1 MAQNQVEIEVV
12 LDAKKA
18 EAGLNKVAK
27 GAEGVGESF
36 STMGKVVTS
45 TGGQINQNLG
55 KIGEAAGDS
64 VTAFA
69 KLGTAAKTAGASFS
83 SMLGP
88 IGLAVMAVAELVQ
101 AYREYNLEAS
111 GVNLRVEAYKAAAAE
126 LTSILEQ
133 LADAQVKL
141 NEEQIKAF
149 RIQTMA
155 AQQDLEEAQLKREK
169 SAEIYKEIQLIEQRI
184 KQQKQ
189 LVSVAKQAAAT
200 AQGGLLGGGGLDPS
214 GIPTETPAMRA
225 AVAVAELGKLE
236 QRQAELLK
244 KQTQMLAEA
253 DKLAVQGAEKRQKVQ
268 AQLEETLKQ
277 SPEFIKKIKDTEA
290 KLGEEARMAEL
301 ERTKDTVDT
310 QIEIARIGAERKIRE
325 LKAIE
330 DISEQVRSR
339 SIAAERSRLEAQI
352 SSIQREAA
360 KKRDEEWRARAS
372 QRKADLERQR
382 LAELALERQTQA
394 EIRTLRQLELQQ
406 MQADG
411 VSALEILK
419 LRYNDEI
426 ALAGENINQMLIAQA
441 RFDLE
446 KTKLDQQA
454 EAERIASIQR
464 VTEAAK
470 KNEEERLKAAQE
482 STKKQMEL
490 VTQLS
495 ERYGTG
501 LAEAAYNSAILGE
514 SFSDAIGKSL
524 VALGKQFAVQAL
536 GQTAEGIA
544 ALFLNPALAA
554 NKFAAAGAFAT
565 AAAAAGV
572 AGTSLGGGSGGGG
585 STASAA
591 STSPTGIA
599 QTTTTPE
606 RERAETQQT
615 VFNINFSGAVIY
627 DTQRAAEQALADR
640 ITNLQNRQRRGGPRR
655 LPNA

>member
-12 LDAKKA
+12 LDSKKA
-18 EAGLNKVAK
+18 EAGLNKIEK

-36 STMGKVVTS
+36 STMGRVVSS
-45 TGGQINQNLG
+45 TGGQLNQNLG
-55 KIGEAAGDS
+55 KIGETAGQS
-64 VTAFA
+64 VAAFA
-69 KLGTAAKTAGASFS
+69 QLGAAAKATGASFTTL
-83 SMLGP
+83 LGP
-88 IGLAVMAVAELVQ
+88 IGLAVMAVTELVQ
-101 AYREYNLEAS
+101 AYKEYQLEAS

-141 NEEQIKAF
+141 NEEQIKSF

-155 AQQDLEEAQLKREK
+155 AQQDLEEAQALREK
-169 SAEIYKEIQLIEQRI
+169 SAEIFKQIELNKERI
-184 KQQKQ
+184 KQQQK
-189 LVSVAKQAAAT
+189 LVNQAKEAAAF
-200 AQGGLLGGGGLDPS
+200 APSFMAGGGGPA
-214 GIPTETPAMRA
+214 GIPVTSPAVRTDVEVA
-225 AVAVAELGKLE
+225 ALGRLQ
-236 QRQAELLK
+236 QRQAELI
-244 KQTQMLAEA
+244 KQQAEMMDQADRLAA
-253 DKLAVQGAEKRQKVQ
+253 SGAAKRQKVQ

-277 SPEFIKKIKDTEA
+277 SPEFVKKIREQEA
-290 KLGEEARMAEL
+290 KLDEDARIAQL
-301 ERTKDTVDT
+301 ERTKDTVDA
-310 QIEIARIGAERKIRE
+310 QVEIARIGAGRRIRE

-339 SIAAERSRLEAQI
+339 SIAAERAKLEAQI

-360 KKRDEEWRARAS
+360 KKRAEERKVRAD

-382 LAELALERQTQA
+382 LAELALERQKQA
-394 EIRTLRQLELQQ
+394 ELRTLRQLELQQ
-406 MQADG
+406 MQVDG

-419 LRYNDEI
+419 LRYEDEL
-426 ALAGENINQMLIAQA
+426 ALAGDNINKMLIAQA

-446 KTKLDQQA
+446 KTKLDQKA

-464 VTEAAK
+464 ITEIQK
-470 KNEEERLKAAQE
+470 KNEAERLKATQE

-501 LAEAAYNSAILGE
+501 LAEAAYSAAILGE
-514 SFSDAIGKSL
+514 SFSDAIGQSL

-554 NKFAAAGAFAT
+554 NKFLAAGAYAT

-572 AGTSLGGGSGGGG
+572 AGSALGGGSGGG

>member
-12 LDAKKA
+12 LDSKKA
-18 EAGLNKVAK
+18 EAGLNKIEK

-36 STMGKVVTS
+36 STMGKVVSS
-45 TGGQINQNLG
+45 TGGQLNQNLG
-55 KIGEAAGDS
+55 KIGETAGQS
-64 VTAFA
+64 VAAFA
-69 KLGTAAKTAGASFS
+69 QLGAAAKATGASFTTL
-83 SMLGP
+83 LGP
-88 IGLAVMAVAELVQ
+88 IGLAVMAVTELVQ
-101 AYREYNLEAS
+101 AYKEYQLEAS
-111 GVNLRVEAYKAAAAE
+111 GVNMRVEAYKAAAAE

-141 NEEQIKAF
+141 NEEQIKSF

-155 AQQDLEEAQLKREK
+155 AQKDLEEAQSLREK
-169 SAEIYKEIQLIEQRI
+169 SAEIYKQIELNKERIRQQQKLVDQAKEGAAFAPSFMAGDGGPAGIPISSPAVRTDAETAALGRLQQKQAELI
-184 KQQKQ
+184 KQQ
-189 LVSVAKQAAAT
+189 AEMMAQADRLAA
-200 AQGGLLGGGGLDPS
+200 S
-214 GIPTETPAMRA
+214 GA
-225 AVAVAELGKLE
+225 A
-236 QRQAELLK
+236 
-244 KQTQMLAEA
+244 
-253 DKLAVQGAEKRQKVQ
+253 KRQKVQ

-277 SPEFIKKIKDTEA
+277 SPEFVKKIREQEA
-290 KLGEEARMAEL
+290 KLDEDARIAQL
-301 ERTKDTVDT
+301 ERTKDTVDA
-310 QIEIARIGAERKIRE
+310 QVEIARIGAERRVRE

-339 SIAAERSRLEAQI
+339 SIAAERAKLEAQI

-360 KKRDEEWRARAS
+360 KKRAEERKVRAD

-382 LAELALERQTQA
+382 LAELALERQKQA
-394 EIRTLRQLELQQ
+394 ELRTLRQLELQQ
-406 MQADG
+406 MQVDG

-419 LRYNDEI
+419 LRYEDEL
-426 ALAGENINQMLIAQA
+426 ALAGDNINQMLIAQA

-446 KTKLDQQA
+446 KTKLDQKA

-464 VTEAAK
+464 ITEIQK
-470 KNEEERLKAAQE
+470 KNEAERLKATQE

-501 LAEAAYNSAILGE
+501 LAEAAYSAAILGE
-514 SFSDAIGKSL
+514 SFSDAIGQSL

-554 NKFAAAGAFAT
+554 NKFAAAGAYAT

-572 AGTSLGGGSGGGG
+572 AGSALGGGSGGG

-640 ITNLQNRQRRGGPRR
+640 ITNIQNRQRRGGPRR

>member
-12 LDAKKA
+12 LDSKKA
-18 EAGLNKVAK
+18 EAGLNKIEK

-36 STMGKVVTS
+36 STMGKVVSS
-45 TGGQINQNLG
+45 TGGQLNQNLG
-55 KIGEAAGDS
+55 KIGETAGQS
-64 VTAFA
+64 VAAFA
-69 KLGTAAKTAGASFS
+69 QLGAAAKATGASFTTL
-83 SMLGP
+83 LGP

-101 AYREYNLEAS
+101 SYKEYQLEAS
-111 GVNLRVEAYKAAAAE
+111 GVNMRVEAYKAAAAE

-141 NEEQIKAF
+141 NEEQIKSF

-155 AQQDLEEAQLKREK
+155 AQQDLEEAQALREK
-169 SAEIYKEIQLIEQRI
+169 SAEIYKQIELNKERI
-184 KQQKQ
+184 RQQQK
-189 LVSVAKQAAAT
+189 LVDQAKDAAAF
-200 AQGGLLGGGGLDPS
+200 GPSPMMGGGGGPAGIMTPS
-214 GIPTETPAMRA
+214 PAINA
-225 AVAVAELGKLE
+225 DIEIAKLKRLQEE
-236 QRQAELLK
+236 QRKLAKQQAE
-244 KQTQMLAEA
+244 MLAQS
-253 DKLAVQGAEKRQKVQ
+253 DKAAMKGAARRQKVQ

-277 SPEFIKKIKDTEA
+277 SPEFVKKIREQEA
-290 KLGEEARMAEL
+290 KLDEDARIAQL
-301 ERTKDTVDT
+301 ERTKDTVDA
-310 QIEIARIGAERKIRE
+310 QVEIARIGAERRVRE

-339 SIAAERSRLEAQI
+339 SITAERAKLEAQI

-360 KKRDEEWRARAS
+360 KKRAEERKVRAD

-382 LAELALERQTQA
+382 LAELALERQKQA
-394 EIRTLRQLELQQ
+394 ELRTLRQLELQQ
-406 MQADG
+406 MQVDG

-419 LRYNDEI
+419 LRYEDEL
-426 ALAGENINQMLIAQA
+426 ALAGDNINQMLIAQA

-446 KTKLDQQA
+446 KTKLDQKA

-464 VTEAAK
+464 ITEIQK
-470 KNEEERLKAAQE
+470 KNEAERLKATQE

-501 LAEAAYNSAILGE
+501 LAEAAYSAAILGE
-514 SFSDAIGKSL
+514 SFSDAIGQSL

-554 NKFAAAGAFAT
+554 NKFAAAGAYAT

-572 AGTSLGGGSGGGG
+572 AGSALGGGSGGG

-640 ITNLQNRQRRGGPRR
+640 ITNIQNRQRRGGPRR

>member
-1 MAQNQVEIEVV
+1 MLAQS
-12 LDAKKA
+12 DKA
-18 EAGLNKVAK
+18 AMK
-27 GAEGVGESF
+27 GA
-36 STMGKVVTS
+36 
-45 TGGQINQNLG
+45 
-55 KIGEAAGDS
+55 A
-64 VTAFA
+64 
-69 KLGTAAKTAGASFS
+69 
-83 SMLGP
+83 
-88 IGLAVMAVAELVQ
+88 
-101 AYREYNLEAS
+101 R
-111 GVNLRVEAYKAAAAE
+111 
-126 LTSILEQ
+126 
-133 LADAQVKL
+133 
-141 NEEQIKAF
+141 
-149 RIQTMA
+149 
-155 AQQDLEEAQLKREK
+155 
-169 SAEIYKEIQLIEQRI
+169 
-184 KQQKQ
+184 
-189 LVSVAKQAAAT
+189 
-200 AQGGLLGGGGLDPS
+200 
-214 GIPTETPAMRA
+214 
-225 AVAVAELGKLE
+225 
-236 QRQAELLK
+236 
-244 KQTQMLAEA
+244 
-253 DKLAVQGAEKRQKVQ
+253 RQKVQ

-277 SPEFIKKIKDTEA
+277 SPEFVKKIREQEA
-290 KLGEEARMAEL
+290 KLDEDARIAQL
-301 ERTKDTVDT
+301 ERTKDTVDA
-310 QIEIARIGAERKIRE
+310 QVEIARIGAERRVRE

-339 SIAAERSRLEAQI
+339 SITAERAKLEAQI

-360 KKRDEEWRARAS
+360 KKRAEERKVRAD

-382 LAELALERQTQA
+382 LAELALERQKQA
-394 EIRTLRQLELQQ
+394 ELRTLRQLELQQ
-406 MQADG
+406 MQVDG

-419 LRYNDEI
+419 LRYEDEL
-426 ALAGENINQMLIAQA
+426 ALAGDNINQMLIAQA

-446 KTKLDQQA
+446 KTKLDQKA

-464 VTEAAK
+464 ITEIQK
-470 KNEEERLKAAQE
+470 KNEAERLKATQE

-501 LAEAAYNSAILGE
+501 LAEAAYSAAILGE
-514 SFSDAIGKSL
+514 SFSDAIGQSL

-554 NKFAAAGAFAT
+554 NKFAAAGAYAT

-572 AGTSLGGGSGGGG
+572 AGSALGGGSGGG

-640 ITNLQNRQRRGGPRR
+640 ITNIQNRQRRGGPRR

>member
-12 LDAKKA
+12 LDSKKA
-18 EAGLNKVAK
+18 ETGLNKIEK

-36 STMGKVVTS
+36 STMGRVVSS
-45 TGGQINQNLG
+45 TGGQLNQNLG
-55 KIGEAAGDS
+55 KIGETAGQS
-64 VTAFA
+64 VAAFA
-69 KLGTAAKTAGASFS
+69 QLGAAAKATGASFTTL
-83 SMLGP
+83 LGP
-88 IGLAVMAVAELVQ
+88 IGLAVMAVTELVQ
-101 AYREYNLEAS
+101 AYKEYQLEAS

-141 NEEQIKAF
+141 NEEQIKSF

-155 AQQDLEEAQLKREK
+155 AQQDLEEAQALREK
-169 SAEIYKEIQLIEQRI
+169 SAEIFKQIELNKERI
-184 KQQKQ
+184 KQQQK
-189 LVSVAKQAAAT
+189 LVDQAQEAAAF
-200 AQGGLLGGGGLDPS
+200 APSFMAGDGGPA
-214 GIPTETPAMRA
+214 GIPMQSTAVRTDAETTA
-225 AVAVAELGKLE
+225 LGRLQ
-236 QRQAELLK
+236 QRQAELI
-244 KQTQMLAEA
+244 KQQAEMMAQADRLAA
-253 DKLAVQGAEKRQKVQ
+253 SGATKRQKVQ

-277 SPEFIKKIKDTEA
+277 SPEFVKKIREQEA
-290 KLGEEARMAEL
+290 KLDEDARIAQL
-301 ERTKDTVDT
+301 ERTKDTVDA
-310 QIEIARIGAERKIRE
+310 QVEIARIGAERRVRE

-339 SIAAERSRLEAQI
+339 SIAAERAKLEAQI

-360 KKRDEEWRARAS
+360 KKRAEERKVRAD

-382 LAELALERQTQA
+382 LAELALERQKQA
-394 EIRTLRQLELQQ
+394 ELRTLRQLELQQ
-406 MQADG
+406 MQVDG

-419 LRYNDEI
+419 LRYEDEL
-426 ALAGENINQMLIAQA
+426 ALAGDNINQMLIAQA

-446 KTKLDQQA
+446 KTKLDQKA

-464 VTEAAK
+464 ITEIQK
-470 KNEEERLKAAQE
+470 KNEAERLKATQE

-501 LAEAAYNSAILGE
+501 LAEAAYSAAILGE
-514 SFSDAIGKSL
+514 SFSDAIGQSL

-554 NKFAAAGAFAT
+554 NKFAAAGAYAT

-572 AGTSLGGGSGGGG
+572 AGSALGGGSGGG

-606 RERAETQQT
+606 RERAETQQMT
-615 VFNINFSGAVIY
+615 FNINFSGAVIY

>member
-12 LDAKKA
+12 LDSKKA
-18 EAGLNKVAK
+18 EAGLNKIEK

-36 STMGKVVTS
+36 STMGKVVSS
-45 TGGQINQNLG
+45 TGGQLNQNLG
-55 KIGEAAGDS
+55 KIGETAGQS
-64 VTAFA
+64 VAAFA
-69 KLGTAAKTAGASFS
+69 QLGAAAKATGASFTTL
-83 SMLGP
+83 LGP
-88 IGLAVMAVAELVQ
+88 IGLAVMAVTELVQ
-101 AYREYNLEAS
+101 AYKEYQLEAS
-111 GVNLRVEAYKAAAAE
+111 GVNMRVEAYKAAAAE

-141 NEEQIKAF
+141 NEEQIKSF

-155 AQQDLEEAQLKREK
+155 AQKDLEEAQSLREK
-169 SAEIYKEIQLIEQRI
+169 SAEIYKQIELNKERI
-184 KQQKQ
+184 RQQQK
-189 LVSVAKQAAAT
+189 LVDQAKEAAVFAPLNAMAGGGGPAGIPMTSPAVRTDAAT
-200 AQGGLLGGGGLDPS
+200 AALGRLQ
-214 GIPTETPAMRA
+214 
-225 AVAVAELGKLE
+225 
-236 QRQAELLK
+236 QRQAELI
-244 KQTQMLAEA
+244 KQQAEMMDQADRLAA
-253 DKLAVQGAEKRQKVQ
+253 SGAAKRQKVQ

-277 SPEFIKKIKDTEA
+277 SPEFVKKIREQEA
-290 KLGEEARMAEL
+290 KLDEDARIAQL
-301 ERTKDTVDT
+301 ERTKDTVDA
-310 QIEIARIGAERKIRE
+310 QVEIARIGAERRVRE

-339 SIAAERSRLEAQI
+339 SIAAERAKLEAQI

-360 KKRDEEWRARAS
+360 KKRAEERKVRAD

-382 LAELALERQTQA
+382 LAELALERQKQA
-394 EIRTLRQLELQQ
+394 ELRTLRQLELQQ
-406 MQADG
+406 MQVDG

-419 LRYNDEI
+419 LRYEDEL
-426 ALAGENINQMLIAQA
+426 ALAGDNINKMLIAQA

-446 KTKLDQQA
+446 KTKLDQKA

-464 VTEAAK
+464 ITEIQK
-470 KNEEERLKAAQE
+470 KNEAERLKATQE

-501 LAEAAYNSAILGE
+501 LAEAAYSAAILGE
-514 SFSDAIGKSL
+514 SFSDAIGQSL

-554 NKFAAAGAFAT
+554 NKFAAAGAYAT

-572 AGTSLGGGSGGGG
+572 AGSALGGGSGGD

>member
-12 LDAKKA
+12 LDSKKA
-18 EAGLNKVAK
+18 EAGLNKIEK

-36 STMGKVVTS
+36 STMGRVVSS
-45 TGGQINQNLG
+45 TGGQLNQNLG
-55 KIGEAAGDS
+55 KIGETAGQS
-64 VTAFA
+64 VAAFA
-69 KLGTAAKTAGASFS
+69 QLGAAAKATGASFTTL
-83 SMLGP
+83 LGP
-88 IGLAVMAVAELVQ
+88 IGLAVMAVTELVQ
-101 AYREYNLEAS
+101 AYKEYQLEAS

-141 NEEQIKAF
+141 NEGQIKSF

-155 AQQDLEEAQLKREK
+155 AQQDLEEAQALREK
-169 SAEIYKEIQLIEQRI
+169 SAEIYKQIELNKERI
-184 KQQKQ
+184 KQQQK
-189 LVSVAKQAAAT
+189 LVDQAQEAAAF
-200 AQGGLLGGGGLDPS
+200 APSFMAGDGGPA
-214 GIPTETPAMRA
+214 GIPMQSTAVRTDAETA
-225 AVAVAELGKLE
+225 ALGRLQ
-236 QRQAELLK
+236 QRQAELI
-244 KQTQMLAEA
+244 KQQAEMMAQADRLAA
-253 DKLAVQGAEKRQKVQ
+253 SGATKRQKVQ

-277 SPEFIKKIKDTEA
+277 SPEFVKKIREQEA
-290 KLGEEARMAEL
+290 KLDEDARIAQL
-301 ERTKDTVDT
+301 ERTKDTVDA
-310 QIEIARIGAERKIRE
+310 QVEIARIGAERRVRE

-339 SIAAERSRLEAQI
+339 SIAAERAKLEAQI

-360 KKRDEEWRARAS
+360 KKRAEERKVRAD

-382 LAELALERQTQA
+382 LAELALERQKQA
-394 EIRTLRQLELQQ
+394 ELRTLRQLELQQ
-406 MQADG
+406 MQVDG

-419 LRYNDEI
+419 LRYEDEL
-426 ALAGENINQMLIAQA
+426 ALAGDNINQMLIAQA

-446 KTKLDQQA
+446 KTKLDQKA

-464 VTEAAK
+464 ITEIQK
-470 KNEEERLKAAQE
+470 KNEAERLKATQE

-501 LAEAAYNSAILGE
+501 LAEAAYSAAILGE
-514 SFSDAIGKSL
+514 SFSDAIGQSL

-554 NKFAAAGAFAT
+554 NKFAAAGAYAT

-572 AGTSLGGGSGGGG
+572 AGSALGGGSGGG

-615 VFNINFSGAVIY
+615 VFNIHFSGAVIY